1 MEGGGIV
8 MTDFAQRGPL
18 GLKATKGTTREV
30 KPRRVKPISD
40 KRAAYWRSPRGK
52 AALAYIAEVKQLPC
66 VACGRHGPSD
76 AHHPIC
82 ERYGGRKSD
91 DFEVIPL
98 CKACHQDGPRAIH
111 TDKTAWM
118 QRNGSDRGYIER
130 TRSQVLKKM
139 WEDWI

>member
-1 MEGGGIV
+1 

-18 GLKATKGTTREV
+18 GLKATKGTTREA

-40 KRAAYWRSPRGK
+40 KRAAHWRSPRGK
-52 AALAYIAEVKQLPC
+52 AEKAYMAAVKQLPC
-66 VACGRHGPSD
+66 IICGAPAPSD

-82 ERYGGRKSD
+82 ERFGGRKVSGFD
-91 DFEVIPL
+91 VIPL
-98 CKACHQDGPRAIH
+98 CHSGCHQDGPRAIH

-118 QRNGSDRGYIER
+118 QRNGSDRDYIEP
-130 TRSQVLKKM
+130 TRNQVPKKM